1 MPVHILTRK
10 KRRGLRTPELKQKAA
25 LILHA
30 LGLETAELS
39 ILITG
44 DVEIRDLNREY
55 RKKDRPT
62 DVLSFPQTDEGTPPG
77 AAHLLGDVV
86 ISVET
91 AARQAEENGVA
102 FISELDRLL
111 IHGVL
116 HLAGYDHETSAVDAK
131 KMRAKERALMKKIA
145 L

>member
-10 KRRGLRTPELKQKAA
+10 KRRGLRKPELKQKAD

-44 DVEIRDLNREY
+44 DAEIRELNRKY
-55 RKKDRPT
+55 RKKEKPT
-62 DVLSFPQTDEGTPPG
+62 DVLSFPQTDESEPSCV
-77 AAHLLGDVV
+77 HNLLGDIV

-91 AARQAEENGVA
+91 AARQAEENGVT
-102 FISELDRLL
+102 FLSEIDRLL
-111 IHGVL
+111 VHGVL
-116 HLAGYDHETSAVDAK
+116 HLTGYDHERSPLDAK
-131 KMRAKERALMKKIA
+131 KMRAKERALIKKIA